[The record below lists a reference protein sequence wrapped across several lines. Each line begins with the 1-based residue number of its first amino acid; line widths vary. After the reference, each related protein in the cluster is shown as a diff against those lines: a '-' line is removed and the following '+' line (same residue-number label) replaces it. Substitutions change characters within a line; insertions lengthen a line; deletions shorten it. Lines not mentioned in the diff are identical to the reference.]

1 MSRKV
6 TIKVRDVEGGLEG
19 APLWV
24 TTFVDMTSLLV
35 TFFILLFTF
44 SSIREFDS
52 FSYPQS
58 LPSLSGIWNPESQKD
73 LVAPKDDI
81 MQAYDME
88 RGARVPHARPA
99 DKLFENLEDM
109 GQKLT
114 EDHIEVDLQAAAS
127 GLRVQFPER
136 AGFAPGSAFVNAPL
150 RTALREMGQT
160 MQHYSHMVLV
170 EGFTDD
176 NFSPTPGYPTAQ
188 DLSLA
193 RAAAAASALLEES
206 GLSELQVQV
215 AGRGAA
221 AAEGPSYKTA
231 VERRRD
237 RRVEVVILA
246 MEFNRARL
254 YAERSGKQE
263 EGGAR

>member
-6 TIKVRDVEGGLEG
+6 IIKVRDVEGGLEG

-58 LPSLSGIWNPESQKD
+58 LPGLSGLWNPESQED

-99 DKLFENLEDM
+99 DQLFENLEEM

-114 EDHIEVDLQAAAS
+114 EDHIEVDLQSAAN

-136 AGFAPGSAFVNAPL
+136 AAFAPGSAFVNAPL

-160 MQHYSHMVLV
+160 MQHYPHMVLV
-170 EGFTDD
+170 EGYTDD
-176 NFSPTPGYPTAQ
+176 NFSPTPTHPTPQ

-193 RAAAAASALLEES
+193 RAEAAARALIEES
-206 GLSELQVQV
+206 GLSELQVQI
-215 AGRGAA
+215 AGRGTA
-221 AAEGPSYKTA
+221 AAEGPSSKTA
-231 VERRRD
+231 VERRGD

-246 MEFNRARL
+246 MEFSRARA
-254 YAERSGKQE
+254 YAERAEEQS
-263 EGGAR
+263 EGGSR